1 MESKPQPQKPGSA
14 PLQANKTG
22 HTPPSHPPAGKGQ
35 RPAGKKRKQGWK
47 PILLAL
53 GVAAALGLM
62 ALGGALAGYR
72 SGIGARQSSATEQAL
87 LSVKDQYELA
97 VQDLSAGRYEVARQ
111 RLEYILA
118 YDPSYP
124 GATDRLTEA
133 LAILYATATPSA
145 LPPTITPTP
154 TRDPRPVQDL
164 FSQAQSLVSS
174 SQWDQAID
182 TLLAVRQ
189 ADPVHQ
195 TARVDGML
203 FISLRQRG
211 VEKIIN
217 RGNLEGGAYDLA
229 LAERFAPLDVQ
240 ANSWRDLARLYLTG
254 SSFWEVMPDQ
264 AVYYFSQVA
273 AAAPGLRDS
282 SGITASERYR
292 LALAQYGDLLAK
304 NGDWCAAQEQYEL
317 SLSLGVDGAI
327 QEKRD
332 NAALQCS
339 PPTATPGDASATPTP
354 TLPFGATPSP
364 TSPFIPTPTNTQ
376 PGVQPSATPPAPTEP
391 PPPATTE
398 PPPPATTEPPPP
410 ETTEPP
416 VSSGTP
422 APALLAPSATLTPG

>member
-1 MESKPQPQKPGSA
+1 
-14 PLQANKTG
+14 
-22 HTPPSHPPAGKGQ
+22 
-35 RPAGKKRKQGWK
+35 
-47 PILLAL
+47 
-53 GVAAALGLM
+53 
-62 ALGGALAGYR
+62 
-72 SGIGARQSSATEQAL
+72 
-87 LSVKDQYELA
+87 
-97 VQDLSAGRYEVARQ
+97 
-111 RLEYILA
+111 
-118 YDPSYP
+118 
-124 GATDRLTEA
+124 
-133 LAILYATATPSA
+133 
-145 LPPTITPTP
+145 
-154 TRDPRPVQDL
+154 VQDL
-164 FSQAQSLVSS
+164 FSQAQSLVNS

-189 ADPVHQ
+189 ADPAHQ

-217 RGNLEGGAYDLA
+217 LGNLEGGAYDLA
-229 LAERFAPLDVQ
+229 LAERFVPLDVQ

-254 SSFWEVMPDQ
+254 SSFWEVIPEQ

-282 SGITASERYR
+282 SGITAAERYR
-292 LALAQYGDLLAK
+292 LALAQYGDQLAK

-317 SLSLGVDGAI
+317 SLTMGIDAAI

-354 TLPFGATPSP
+354 TLPVGETPSP
-364 TSPFIPTPTNTQ
+364 TTPFIPTPTNTQ
-376 PGVQPSATPPAPTEP
+376 PVVPPSATSPAPTVP

-398 PPPPATTEPPPP
+398 PPPPATTEPPLP

-416 VSSGTP
+416 VASEPP
-422 APALLAPSATLTPG
+422 APALVAPSATPTSG